1 MVVRIV
7 YCHGLPGRPAELG
20 VIGAASRLREVHAL
34 HRLGR
39 GRGDFE
45 ADLLTAFDA
54 LDVQEPVVVAGF
66 SLGAMSAIFI
76 AARRPQMVRKLLLIS
91 PAAPLQL
98 GAFLP
103 MMAGRPVFEAA
114 QRGPFAL
121 RMLSGLQAAFISVA
135 PKLLVDTMFRAS
147 PEADKRLLAQ
157 PGVIDAVVGGLRD
170 CLLSHQASYR
180 TELLAYVQPWASVVR
195 DVRCATDIW
204 QGSCDDWTPPAMA
217 EALTAQL
224 GDRATLKICP
234 GLGHYS
240 TLHAALQH
248 LA

>member
-1 MVVRIV
+1 MDVRIV
-7 YCHGLPGRPAELG
+7 YCHGLPGHPAELG
-20 VIGAASRLREVHAL
+20 AIGGASRLRQVHAL

-45 ADLLTAFDA
+45 ADLLAAFDA
-54 LDVQEPVVVAGF
+54 LDLKEPVVVAGF
-66 SLGAMSAIFI
+66 SLGAMSAIFL
-76 AARRPQMVRKLLLIS
+76 AARRPQLVRKLVLIS

-103 MMAGRPVFEAA
+103 TMAGRPVFEAA

-121 RMLSGLQAAFISVA
+121 RTLSGLQAALISVA

-157 PGVIDAVVGGLRD
+157 PGVIDAVLGGLRD
-170 CLLSHQASYR
+170 CLLSNQAAYR
-180 TELLAYVQPWASVVR
+180 TELLAYVRPWADVVC

-204 QGSCDDWTPPAMA
+204 QGSLDDWTPPAMA
-217 EALTAQL
+217 EALKAQV
-224 GDRATLKICP
+224 GDLAKLTICP

-240 TLHAALQH
+240 TLHAALQQ